1 MRVNT
6 KRFRPP
12 PGRARI
18 ESNQGRGGSP
28 IVAWSYVVFVNMRPK
43 VVLQSRSTYVTFVK
57 NILNMLPQ
65 AILVRSN
72 NLEMHFWFRFQRTL
86 GLDWP
91 RLSRSLSVVCRLY
104 PPPMKLYVP
113 AFRIFLNLACE
124 FAMILIA

>member
-43 VVLQSRSTYVTFVK
+43 VVLQSRSTYVLLYYYVTFVK

-72 NLEMHFWFRFQRTL
+72 NLEMHF
-86 GLDWP
+86 
-91 RLSRSLSVVCRLY
+91 
-104 PPPMKLYVP
+104 
-113 AFRIFLNLACE
+113 
-124 FAMILIA
+124 